1 MKKLLLLILLGLS
14 LSGYAQTGT
23 LYFSITPEDWTQP
36 KNQTE
41 GLYKYVSKDDSP
53 LYKGESIFFYLRSV
67 SRDIDIPFAHINYN
81 KSELAK
87 RNMKQEWSDE
97 MEITT
102 TGNNIAS
109 YHTVYNLDSFFRA
122 KSKKELI
129 DWFES
134 LDVRNKKIYFFDQ
147 RDYTK
152 GKITLIQVKLLNYGN
167 RRGDDIEVIDG
178 PFPE

>member
-1 MKKLLLLILLGLS
+1 MKKILLFILLGVS

-23 LYFSITPEDWTQP
+23 LYFSLTPQEGVQP
-36 KNQTE
+36 QNQTE
-41 GLYKYVSKDDSP
+41 GIYKSVNSDNNP
-53 LYKGESIFFYLRSV
+53 LYTSASTFFRLTSV
-67 SRDIDIPFAHINYN
+67 SRNINIKFAQINYN
-81 KSELAK
+81 KSELDK
-87 RNMKQEWSDE
+87 RGMRQDWTDQ
-97 MEITT
+97 METT
-102 TGNNIAS
+102 TAGTNIAS

-122 KSKKELI
+122 KSRKELI

-147 RDYTK
+147 RDYDK

>member
-1 MKKLLLLILLGLS
+1 
-14 LSGYAQTGT
+14 
-23 LYFSITPEDWTQP
+23 
-36 KNQTE
+36 
-41 GLYKYVSKDDSP
+41 
-53 LYKGESIFFYLRSV
+53 
-67 SRDIDIPFAHINYN
+67 
-81 KSELAK
+81 
-87 RNMKQEWSDE
+87 MKQEWSDE

-147 RDYTK
+147 RDYSK